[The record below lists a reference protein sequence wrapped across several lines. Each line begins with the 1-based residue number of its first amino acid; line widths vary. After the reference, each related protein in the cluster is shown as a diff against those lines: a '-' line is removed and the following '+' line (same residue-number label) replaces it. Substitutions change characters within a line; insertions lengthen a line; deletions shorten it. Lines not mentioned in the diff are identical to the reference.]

1 MNKILAN
8 IKNIVYGLFFVVTF
22 ARQSAKI
29 GYVLYIIYLLLR
41 AIILPGSRL
50 QWPRVR
56 TLTTEHPHNPKAFK
70 CNHDYAS
77 HRLKLSNPAEH
88 PHNPK
93 AFKCNHDYASHRL
106 KLSNPAVAHLFSS
119 NRPSVARFGS
129 SYGHAGSNNLKRQEL
144 SSRSAVM
151 PQQGFV

>member
-8 IKNIVYGLFFVVTF
+8 IKNIVYGLFLVVTF

-29 GYVLYIIYLLLR
+29 GYVLYIIYLLPR

-56 TLTTEHPHNPKAFK
+56 TLTTEHPHT
-70 CNHDYAS
+70 
-77 HRLKLSNPAEH
+77 
-88 PHNPK
+88 PK